1 MIKLIDA
8 IKSIKI
14 RQIITVFLA
23 GSLLFIS
30 TACSQNTVAETK
42 TEADVAVSS
51 DYDNYDA
58 NQEYKG
64 GMNGYNDDRRYD
76 SKTAAKAKV
85 LVDTAES
92 RQEDNLG
99 DYAES
104 ITDRA
109 GDKIKE
115 AKNKIPSALQS
126 NKEDAV
132 EYLQSKSDKLQRNLS
147 KVPEETKEVLDG
159 ATDTAQKAL
168 QDAGKAT
175 KSTAKEIKS
184 NFEDLDLT

>member
-1 MIKLIDA
+1 MKKLINA

-14 RQIITVFLA
+14 KKILTVFLA
-23 GSLLFIS
+23 GFLLIVS
-30 TACSQNTVAETK
+30 TACSQSTVAQAETK
-42 TEADVAVSS
+42 AETAMSS
-51 DYDNYDA
+51 DYDAYDA

-76 SKTAAKAKV
+76 AETAAKAKA

-92 RQEDNLG
+92 RQEDSLG

-104 ITDRA
+104 ITNRA
-109 GDKIKE
+109 GDKIDE
-115 AKNKIPSALQS
+115 AKNEIPRALQS

-132 EYLQSKSDKLQRNLS
+132 EYVQNKSDKLQSNLS
-147 KVPEETKEVLDG
+147 KVPEGAKEIFEG
-159 ATDTAQKAL
+159 ATDTAQDAL
-168 QDAGKAT
+168 KDASKAT